1 VGTEPQ
7 QTDADEREARRVA
20 RLERRQAEGRQ
31 RLPLETPLMRLIA
44 TGGIVGL
51 GVAIAAIM
59 GARGAQGW
67 LIGLVVS
74 VVSLVLAALLWSS
87 RRL

>member
-20 RLERRQAEGRQ
+20 RVERRQAEGRQ